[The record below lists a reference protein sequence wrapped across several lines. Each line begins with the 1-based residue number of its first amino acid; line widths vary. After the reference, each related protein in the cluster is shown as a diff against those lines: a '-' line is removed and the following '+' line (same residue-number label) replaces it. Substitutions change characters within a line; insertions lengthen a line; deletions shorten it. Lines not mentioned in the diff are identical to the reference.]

1 MIPVNKDTILLVA
14 TIVCAIGIIFLF
26 KELNKA
32 KEDIDSF
39 KNFSSHLV
47 TRLNSPVVESKP
59 IKITEESEECKN
71 EKSEE

>member
-47 TRLNSPVVESKP
+47 KRLNSPVVESKP
-59 IKITEESEECKN
+59 IKVTEDVDECKN